1 MRRLE
6 NANPA
11 SGVAWEEIRVAYWRK
26 QPIDTMQ
33 KAQLIEAECQ
43 LHRWK
48 MALAVELDKLG
59 VIA

>member
-6 NANPA
+6 HANPA

-26 QPIDTMQ
+26 QPVTVEQKNKLID
-33 KAQLIEAECQ
+33 AECQ

-59 VIA
+59 VIT